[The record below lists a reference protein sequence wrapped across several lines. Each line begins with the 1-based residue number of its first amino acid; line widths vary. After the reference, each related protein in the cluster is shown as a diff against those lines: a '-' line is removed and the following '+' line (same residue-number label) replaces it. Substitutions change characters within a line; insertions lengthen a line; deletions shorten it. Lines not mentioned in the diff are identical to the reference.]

1 MSPIAQTRAMSTP
14 KVKNVRI
21 DRQAPELVRALMNRF
36 KILMVAAVAGLFLTA
51 PEHPTQQK
59 KPQAP

>member
-1 MSPIAQTRAMSTP
+1 MSTP

-59 KPQAP
+59 KPQTP